1 MNNNKLLFYF
11 LLPLLIFI
19 LAAGFFITENEK
31 SGDMSLEQKKEFLEK
46 RGYKVSYRYLNKDL
60 KSMEDAMIRELE
72 MAGFDVVKPRGPY
85 KKKE

>member
-1 MNNNKLLFYF
+1 M
-11 LLPLLIFI
+11 
-19 LAAGFFITENEK
+19 T
-31 SGDMSLEQKKEFLEK
+31 LEQKKEFLEK
-46 RGYKVSYRYLNKDL
+46 RGYRVNYRYLNKDL